1 MSQKPFWKIQTIGNH
16 FVLMHGQDL
25 EGQDLSETAKRV
37 CSQHWSI
44 GADGLLVMWPSPSN
58 GEPIELRMFNPD
70 GTEDFCGNGLR
81 CAAVH
86 AAEQGWASGAFMII
100 QKGIPCQVEALP
112 DSQASAWLPP
122 ASFEPDDIPFLGEK
136 SWLWSEVQGVRGIAV
151 TTGSTHFV
159 VPVAG
164 LPGDP
169 EFTNLSERIERDIA
183 FPERTS
189 VMWAEAKGDFRIKLR
204 IWERGVG
211 ETYGCGTGSS
221 AAALVTAILTGDW
234 GEYQVENPGGILQVT
249 VTGLEDEIK
258 SQSRIETPFWGTV
271 RIDQD

>member
-1 MSQKPFWKIQTIGNH
+1 MPQAPFWKIQTIGNH

-25 EGQDLSETAKRV
+25 LGMDLAESAKRV
-37 CSQHWSI
+37 CSHHWSI
-44 GADGLLVMWPSPSN
+44 GSDGLLVMWPPSSI

-70 GTEDFCGNGLR
+70 GTEDFCGNGLSG
-81 CAAVH
+81 AAVH
-86 AAEQGWASGAFMII
+86 GAEQGLASGIFTIR
-100 QKGIPCQVEALP
+100 QKSIPCQVEALA
-112 DSQASAWLPP
+112 DSQAASWLPP
-122 ASFEPDDIPFLGEK
+122 ASFEPEEIPFVGEK
-136 SWLWSEVQGVRGIAV
+136 SWLWSEVQGVRGVAV

-169 EFTNLSERIERDIA
+169 EFTNLSERIERDTS

-189 VMWAEAKGDFRIKLR
+189 VMWTEAKGGNRIKLR

-211 ETYGCGTGSS
+211 ETFGCGTGSS
-221 AAALVTAILTGDW
+221 AAALVTAVLTGDW
-234 GEYQVENPGGILQVT
+234 GEYQVDNPGGTLLVT

-258 SQSRIETPFWGTV
+258 SQSLVTTPFSGTV
-271 RIDQD
+271 LLAAD

>member
-1 MSQKPFWKIQTIGNH
+1 MSQAPFWKIQTIGNH

-25 EGQDLSETAKRV
+25 EGHDLSEIAKRV
-37 CSQHWSI
+37 CSHHWSI
-44 GADGLLVMWPSPSN
+44 GSDGLLVMWPPSSL
-58 GEPIELRMFNPD
+58 GEPVELRMFNPD

-86 AAEQGWASGAFMII
+86 AEEQGWASGRFTIR
-100 QKGIPCQVEALP
+100 QKGIPCQVEALGN
-112 DSQASAWLPP
+112 SQAASWLPP
-122 ASFEPDDIPFLGEK
+122 ASFEPEEIPFIGEK
-136 SWLWSEVQGVRGIAV
+136 SWLWSEVQGVRGVAV
-151 TTGSTHFV
+151 TTGSTHYV

-169 EFTNLSERIERDIA
+169 EFANLSERIERDPV

-211 ETYGCGTGSS
+211 ETFGCGTGSS
-221 AAALVTAILTGDW
+221 AAALVMAVLTGNW
-234 GEYQVENPGGILQVT
+234 GEHQVENPGGTLLVT
-249 VTGLEDEIK
+249 VTGLDDEIK
-258 SQSRIETPFWGTV
+258 SQSQVATPFHGTV
-271 RIDQD
+271 WIGGE